1 MHENSLN
8 NYHCNH
14 YSQMVGLYVDPEG
27 KQIRTRGLSYTNE
40 QITSDLISEDDAM
53 KGLRLR
59 ITELERT
66 LQQYKVT
73 WLVYIIALL
82 HHNTCT
88 YIQNILAGNLTL

>member
-1 MHENSLN
+1 
-8 NYHCNH
+8 
-14 YSQMVGLYVDPEG
+14 MVGLYIDPEG

-59 ITELERT
+59 ITELEMT

-73 WLVYIIALL
+73 WLV
-82 HHNTCT
+82 
-88 YIQNILAGNLTL
+88 